1 MVVPPATD
9 RAPAHAGGAPP
20 PPTVAPSDIVHAPA
34 LTRLAYLRG
43 PTQNLFAQPS
53 PLPLGTP
60 AAAAPFAVDT
70 LTLGRRSAPGGPSP
84 HHARGHSARDAEPP
98 PTGVSDQ
105 QHGPFAPLGP
115 ESPNSFAAVAS
126 GPGGGAAFVLWCALL
141 VGLVICA
148 ARTLRRNVL
157 PPVVF
162 APTAFVSL
170 LQRPG

>member
-1 MVVPPATD
+1 MVAQ
-9 RAPAHAGGAPP
+9 
-20 PPTVAPSDIVHAPA
+20 SDVVHAPA
-34 LTRLAYLRG
+34 LTMLRYLPG

-53 PLPLGTP
+53 PLPLGIP
-60 AAAAPFAVDT
+60 AVAVPVAVDT
-70 LTLGRRSAPGGPSP
+70 LTPGRRSAPGGQSP
-84 HHARGHSARDAEPP
+84 HHAHGHSARDADPP

-115 ESPNSFAAVAS
+115 GSPNSFAAVAS
-126 GPGGGAAFVLWCALL
+126 APGGGAAFVLWSALL

-148 ARTLRRNVL
+148 ARTLRRHIL